1 MARPQLTDEQIEE
14 RFLKKGR
21 KALAPAEQVGPDFV
35 GATPPDMA
43 AQEAGAREVLKAAEN
58 YREERDLLNQL
69 LGQAQMANAFAKFS
83 KTVFTSKL
91 AFVKENKLYQS
102 LKGSRGENGVQFSGT
117 WEEFCNALGWTPQHA
132 NDAIASLNAFGEE
145 ALESMSRMGI
155 GYRDLR
161 QYRKLPGDAQLAL
174 IEAAKAGDKGEFLDL
189 AEEIIARHSKEKEA
203 LQAESQQAKQDA
215 DFAGEQLQKE
225 RQRAD
230 AAEKKLAGKRPVVVP
245 LDERI
250 TPFQMEIAERQSLI
264 EKGITAHR
272 EATIALEKWWTEEVT
287 QAEGYDPEAPA
298 PLPRSV
304 ALVALSMQDSLNRL
318 AEMVGAAQ
326 HVFEGLFGDDLAD
339 ARQYLMQTTEAEA
352 ANA

>member
-1 MARPQLTDEQIEE
+1 MARPQLSDEQIEE

-21 KALAPAEQVGPDFV
+21 KALPPAEPVGPDFV

-189 AEEIIARHSKEKEA
+189 AEEIIARHSKEKKRCRPRA
-203 LQAESQQAKQDA
+203 SRPSKMPTSQASNSRRSAS
-215 DFAGEQLQKE
+215 GPTPP
-225 RQRAD
+225 RRSWRAS
-230 AAEKKLAGKRPVVVP
+230 ARWWCRWMSASRRSRWRSPSGSPSSRTASRRTMKPP
-245 LDERI
+245 
-250 TPFQMEIAERQSLI
+250 SLS
-264 EKGITAHR
+264 KNGGR
-272 EATIALEKWWTEEVT
+272 RK
-287 QAEGYDPEAPA
+287 
-298 PLPRSV
+298 
-304 ALVALSMQDSLNRL
+304 
-318 AEMVGAAQ
+318 
-326 HVFEGLFGDDLAD
+326 
-339 ARQYLMQTTEAEA
+339 
-352 ANA
+352 